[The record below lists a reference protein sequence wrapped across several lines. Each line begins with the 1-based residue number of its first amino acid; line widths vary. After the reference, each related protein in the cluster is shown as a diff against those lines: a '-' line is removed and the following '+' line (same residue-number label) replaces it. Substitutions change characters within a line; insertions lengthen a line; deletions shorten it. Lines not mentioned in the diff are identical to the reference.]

1 MWYRININMRVLLIL
16 CFLISVQYSKA
27 QEITKHNITESIDTI
42 LYVFSGSDWCANC
55 IELERKIISN
65 PKFQSSLKAHHIQLE
80 IIDFPQRKKLKA
92 EMVKYNTL
100 IAEKFNF
107 EGVYPTLIVFSSSTQ
122 KYKQIV
128 YQNESVEIFSNR
140 IISEATTLHE

>member
-1 MWYRININMRVLLIL
+1 MLLVLF
-16 CFLISVQYSKA
+16 FLISLQYLEA
-27 QEITKHNITESIDTI
+27 QELTFQKQTVTLDTI

-107 EGVYPTLIVFSSSTQ
+107 EGVYPTLIVFSSSSQ

-128 YQNESVEIFSNR
+128 YQNENVEDFSNR